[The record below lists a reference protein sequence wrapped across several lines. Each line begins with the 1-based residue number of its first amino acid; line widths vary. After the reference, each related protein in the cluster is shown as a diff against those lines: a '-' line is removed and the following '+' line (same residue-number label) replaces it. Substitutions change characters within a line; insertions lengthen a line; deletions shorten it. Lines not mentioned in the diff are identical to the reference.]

1 MKKNLALLL
10 VVATVFTCLLGFSA
24 SAAKT
29 DVHNKIASITVPMRS
44 TVSFLIAVEVSTKFT
59 SVFDEDGTPKGQLDA
74 NGKVRVQYLKEQADG
89 TFKAIGYVP
98 YVGTLEKDGTRYW
111 IYELQIDAAD
121 IATQYRARVAAQ
133 YDFVYTFSAAQ
144 FLNEYITANQGTEND
159 AYATLADKMLTYGEK
174 VAKYAALQ

>member
-24 SAAKT
+24 TAAEET
-29 DVHNKIASITVPMRS
+29 NTHWKIASITVPMRS
-44 TVSFLIAVEVSTKFT
+44 TVSFLIAVEVSGKFAD
-59 SVFDEDGTPKGQLDA
+59 SQLDE
-74 NGKVRVQYLKEQADG
+74 NGKVKVQYLKEQADG

-98 YVGTLEKDGTRYW
+98 YVGTLEKDDTRYW

-133 YDFVYTFSAAQ
+133 YQYVYTFSAAQ
-144 FLNEYITANQGTEND
+144 FLNEYITANKGTAND

-174 VAKYAALQ
+174 VAAYAALQ